1 MADSNSVTSDLATL
15 GAGGWVMTGSA
26 KYQGSA
32 GGAGVTDGD
41 KGDIIVSGGGASW
54 VLDPLVVGA
63 KDFGNITGSA
73 NFTASG
79 AAQQIG
85 TLVFAAGD
93 MDSLNRRLRI
103 HYNIANTGG
112 TTLFKQLTLRLGNAA
127 GAVLFLAQLNAAA
140 LAARSVGE
148 VFVDTVGAA
157 GRLRSTQEP
166 VTNSGSDT
174 TLSAALD
181 LTAAIT
187 MAVCLEAAGAVNET
201 VVCRQCHV
209 FLE

>member
-1 MADSNSVTSDLATL
+1 VADSNSVTADLATL
-15 GAGGWVMTGSA
+15 GASGWVMTGDA
-26 KYQGSA
+26 KYEGNA

-41 KGDIIVSGGGASW
+41 KGDIIVSGDGASW
-54 VLDPLVVGA
+54 MLDPSVVA
-63 KDFGNITGSA
+63 SKDFGNITGSA

-85 TLVFAAGD
+85 TIALLAGD
-93 MDSLNRRLRI
+93 LNNLNRRLRI

-112 TTLFKQLTLRLGNAA
+112 TTLFKQLTFRLNSSA
-127 GAVLFLAQLNAAA
+127 GAVLFTAQLNAGAV
-140 LAARSVGE
+140 AARSIGE
-148 VFVDTVGAA
+148 VFTASIGAA
-157 GRLRSTQEP
+157 GTLRSTQEP
-166 VTNSGSDT
+166 VINSSADT

-187 MAVCLEAAGAVNET
+187 LSVCLEAAGAVNET
-201 VVCRQCHV
+201 VACRQCHV

>member
-1 MADSNSVTSDLATL
+1 MADLNSVTADLATL
-15 GAGGWVMTGSA
+15 GAGGWVMSGSS
-26 KYQGSA
+26 KYVGSA

-41 KGDIIVSGGGASW
+41 KGDIIVSGGGTAW
-54 VLDPLVVGA
+54 TIDPSVVVA

-85 TLVFAAGD
+85 TIALLAGD
-93 MDSLNRRLRI
+93 LNNLNRRLRI

-112 TTLFKQLTLRLGNAA
+112 TTLFKQLTFRLNSSA
-127 GAVLFLAQLNAAA
+127 GAVLFTAQLNAGAV
-140 LAARSVGE
+140 AARSVGE
-148 VFVDTVGAA
+148 IFTDSIGAS
-157 GRLRSTQEP
+157 GTLRSTQEP
-166 VTNSGSDT
+166 VINSSADT

-187 MAVCLEAAGAVNET
+187 LSVCLEAAGAVNET
-201 VVCRQCHV
+201 VACRQCHV